1 MNTNRLYGMMLAV
14 VALTMTG
21 CQADVF
27 NEHQGEVPIA
37 LTATVQEGD
46 VTRAGTAVQSTQFA
60 NQEKFYAYFPTGVKV
75 GSTTSASSTT
85 YTANGSGGATPAT
98 QPYFNADVSSATVH
112 AYYPYVSGKQVT
124 NSTSS
129 FSVEQDQTSDA
140 NYNKSDLMYA
150 TTTVQKASPTASLT
164 FTHKMSKILVT
175 ANIGAGITNIQ
186 GIRIIGG
193 SRTIN
198 IATPLS
204 CTLGTT
210 LSNAN
215 STSSYITMYSGTS
228 TSAVNCAALIPPQ
241 TINGNFLQ
249 IVTDKGTA
257 TYSLSSKQFETGK
270 SYQLTI
276 TVNQAAVGTT
286 TSITGW
292 TGTGNVTVNP
302 TVVKGGV
309 GAIAG
314 VFSVSSSTKVL
325 FSQGNLQATYNG
337 SSWTWAFAANQWD
350 YIGNAP
356 GNTSVTSSSPF
367 VSGANV
373 TVDLFGWVGASSTW
387 TGVNKYGITSS
398 TATNATNGYGN
409 QYSENLKSDWG
420 TLIGTGWR
428 TLTLDEWKYL
438 FNSRSTGGSAFGTS
452 NARYAFA
459 TINTNST
466 AVVGV
471 ILFPN
476 SVTIAASEVT
486 TAGTVNGNS
495 NWATKCTTA
504 QWTALAAK
512 GCVFLP
518 APGYRQGSIISDV
531 DVSGSY
537 WSSTS
542 VGSNS
547 SGSYVSSYC
556 PGFTAT
562 FGTPQVLVENTSYRS
577 IGHPVRL
584 VRNVN

>member
-1 MNTNRLYGMMLAV
+1 MVMNTNRLYGMMLAV

-46 VTRAGTAVQSTQFA
+46 VTRAGTDVQSTQFA

-124 NSTSS
+124 NSTTS

-150 TTTVQKASPTASLT
+150 TTTVQKSSPTASLT

-193 SRTIN
+193 SRN
-198 IATPLS
+198 IDISTPLS

-228 TSAVNCAALIPPQ
+228 TSAVSCAALIPPQ

-249 IVTDKGTA
+249 IVTNAGTA

-276 TVNQAAVGTT
+276 TVNAAAVGTT

-356 GNTSVTSSSPF
+356 GNTSVTSSSPYI
-367 VSGANV
+367 SGTNV

-387 TGVNKYGITSS
+387 TGVAQYGITSS
-398 TATNATNGYGN
+398 TSTTPDANGYGTTYN
-409 QYSENLKSDWG
+409 ENLKYDWG

-428 TLTLDEWKYL
+428 TLTKDEWNYL
-438 FNSRSTGGSAFGTS
+438 LNSRTTGGSAFGTS
-452 NARYAFA
+452 NARYALA

-466 AVVGV
+466 AVVGL

-486 TAGTVNGNS
+486 TVGTVNAKS
-495 NWATKCTTA
+495 SWTTKCTTA

-518 APGYRQGSIISDV
+518 AAGYRNGTSLSGVGSESF
-531 DVSGSY
+531 Y
-537 WSSTS
+537 WSSTHLAA
-542 VGSNS
+542 NS
-547 SGSYVSSYC
+547 ANNNVSAYHMYFASS
-556 PGFTAT
+556 FVTA
-562 FGTPQVLVENTSYRS
+562 ESAAYRRTGMS
-577 IGHPVRL
+577 VRL